1 MVCLGFMLA
10 NATSFVNTI
19 MTVLFVINDFYRFYF
34 DYFLLFYVMLLKM
47 IETTLHCAIQHNTIA
62 ARLIYLVY
70 LNLSSITNQ
79 NILRLFIYF
88 EMTQLSS
95 SQASICC
102 HPRN

>member
-10 NATSFVNTI
+10 NATSFVNMI

-62 ARLIYLVY
+62 ARLIYLIY
-70 LNLSSITNQ
+70 LHLPAITDQ
-79 NILRLFIYF
+79 NILRLFIF
-88 EMTQLSS
+88 L
-95 SQASICC
+95 
-102 HPRN
+102 